1 MRLKL
6 IFLFSLLL
14 VFYSCRRSDEK
25 ALEQLNHAQA
35 IMEEHYDSALLILN
49 GITDAEH
56 KLTEADYMRYLMSR
70 VEAANKA
77 YLPIDTFSYMPRVVE
92 YYQKHGTPY
101 QKTNSLY
108 LMGSIFRDRGD
119 APRAISFFKQAVAV
133 EYPEYT
139 KMDYLK
145 LSDAY
150 QQMSDLYTKLV
161 YHRISLDMLEKRIK
175 YSLMA
180 GDTLIAI
187 QSYDFKS
194 DKYIAMGMSDSV
206 MYFSNNAYRM
216 FKERGENRRAAAIL
230 PTQISYYLNQD
241 SIEKAKIKL
250 DEYTSKSGLVDF
262 EKRIMKYKRNT
273 GFYYTWGNYY
283 SKIHKND
290 SALHFY
296 RLLLNNNINEN
307 FQHACK
313 GLMKVYKEFGEPDSV
328 YKYAMLY
335 GEAMDSLRFENGK
348 NEITRV
354 AALYDYNESERKASE
369 KTREAESL
377 RTSVYIV
384 ICIFIIVGLLV
395 YIYVKRQRER
405 KRAELVLINQKYS
418 DTLNLYLRAEEEMK
432 SLKQDVGSQMQ
443 HKAEEIDRLRRIL
456 SSYQENVNTDVWN
469 DEHNLLHH
477 DTVLQMHNDAAHA
490 RTATE
495 SQWKD
500 LEAVI
505 SKFVPD
511 FSKMLNDK
519 RCELT
524 DNEFRICMLS
534 RLNFIP
540 SEMSTLLDL
549 SRQRVSNMRAV
560 VNMKLFGETGS
571 KTLDKNL
578 KKQ

>member
-6 IFLFSLLL
+6 TLLFSLIL
-14 VFYSCRRSDEK
+14 VLYSCRRIDEG
-25 ALEQLNHAQA
+25 ALAQLNHAQD
-35 IMEEHYDSALLILN
+35 IMEEHYDSALVILN
-49 GITDAEH
+49 GIRDAEH
-56 KLTEADYMRYLMSR
+56 KFTEADYMRYLMSR

-92 YYQKHGTPY
+92 YYQHHGTPY

-145 LSDAY
+145 IGDAY
-150 QQMSDLYTKLV
+150 DQMATLYSHLMYDRLALKM
-161 YHRISLDMLEKRIK
+161 LDKRIEYALK
-175 YSLMA
+175 S

-187 QSYDFKS
+187 QSYDYKS
-194 DKYIAMGMSDSV
+194 DEYVNLGMPDSALIISKRT
-206 MYFSNNAYRM
+206 YKM
-216 FKERGENRRAAAIL
+216 FKDRGENSNAAAIL
-230 PTQISYYLNQD
+230 PTQIIYYINCD
-241 SIEKAKIKL
+241 SLEKAKEAI
-250 DEYTSKSGLVDF
+250 DEYIAYSGLVNSK
-262 EKRIMKYKRNT
+262 KREVVYSRKS
-273 GFYYTWGNYY
+273 GFYNKLGNYY
-283 SKIHKND
+283 YKIHKND
-290 SALHFY
+290 SALHFF
-296 RLLLNNNINEN
+296 RLLLQNNINEN
-307 FQHACK
+307 YQKACK
-313 GLMKVYKEFGEPDSV
+313 GLMKVYKEIGEPDSV

-335 GEAMDSLRFENGK
+335 GHAMDSLRLENGK

-354 AALYDYNESERKASE
+354 AALYDYNESERKALE
-369 KTREAESL
+369 KAREAESL
-377 RTSVYIV
+377 RTTFYIV
-384 ICIFIIVGLLV
+384 ICIFIIAGLLA

-405 KRAELVLINQKYS
+405 KRAELVSINQKYS
-418 DTLNLYLRAEEEMK
+418 ETLNLYLRAEEEMK
-432 SLKQDVGSQMQ
+432 SLKQDAGSQISR
-443 HKAEEIDRLRRIL
+443 KAEEVKRLRKVL

-469 DEHNLLHH
+469 EEQSLMHH
-477 DTVLQMHNDAAHA
+477 DVVVQMHGDAAHA

-560 VNMKLFGETGS
+560 INMKLFGETGS